1 MTPRV
6 FEFTLWLAADDR
18 DLLSRTNALHEAGA
32 DDCSPGE
39 HCGKPYAAFHRE
51 APSFEEAVRTAI
63 RDVDAAGCHVVRC
76 ELDERQLAGMEDSF
90 PSCHDRSGD
99 LSYNQHDRIRRLKR
113 TPHRRAY
120 GRRIAQPS
128 TPRLPEL
135 IISRRQPE
143 VESEAGRAQP

>member
-63 RDVDAAGCHVVRC
+63 RDVDAAGCHGVRC

-90 PSCHDRSGD
+90 PSCHR
-99 LSYNQHDRIRRLKR
+99 HV
-113 TPHRRAY
+113 
-120 GRRIAQPS
+120 GRPV
-128 TPRLPEL
+128 
-135 IISRRQPE
+135 RQP
-143 VESEAGRAQP
+143 A